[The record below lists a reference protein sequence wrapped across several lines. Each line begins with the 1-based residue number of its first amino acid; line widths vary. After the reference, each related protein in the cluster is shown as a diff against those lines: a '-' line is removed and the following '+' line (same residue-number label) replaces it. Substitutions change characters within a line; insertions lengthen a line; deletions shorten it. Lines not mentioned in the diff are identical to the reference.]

1 MSSFISSRVQPAPS
15 LQQINENESE
25 NNNNNNKNNN
35 DKMKQVFQNRLKWIL
50 ILVAALSP
58 SWILIQAITI
68 FLTHEAAGL
77 SWLAFLLTV
86 IFSSIWLFYGCFV
99 VEQRDWLI
107 VASSISTIITSTLVL
122 VGIKMYG
129 NVLPTASKKRRH
141 YVFTRSFQFGPSL
154 HRLR

>member
-77 SWLAFLLTV
+77 SWN
-86 IFSSIWLFYGCFV
+86 G
-99 VEQRDWLI
+99 
-107 VASSISTIITSTLVL
+107 AS
-122 VGIKMYG
+122 Y
-129 NVLPTASKKRRH
+129 
-141 YVFTRSFQFGPSL
+141 
-154 HRLR
+154 